1 MSFVFQPWQC
11 RKDCTLFQA
20 SDLSGTN
27 NPITSSWHATCHHAR
42 FDRFGIFQ
50 KQKVLQRPCV
60 CLMPWSMKP
69 SSTCLPS
76 SVWLAA
82 WCCFMFIIYI
92 HLHHIYI
99 YSYIIILY
107 ILIYEKTIYR
117 QLCVHPNTHG
127 TISCSKQPIVSW
139 RGGDPAAP
147 AIWEWPT
154 PHVVP
159 RHGWAVEGLG
169 HRVLQLTSGKAIASP
184 CCLLLLLRSLVA
196 IPKRPLK
203 QKLAQSWIMSRL
215 GFVLKCKICPWD
227 KAWNL
232 IGPGELEEWNLIVP
246 WCSMQFYAIL
256 HCSWFMLIHVDWN
269 ISQSFPPAE
278 AVSSIRGSVLE
289 PREIACSCWKMLNAF
304 GQQLINYVQHLS
316 TTVGRNLLLCA
327 THESLELNC
336 PVISPDSL
344 IVAESPVL
352 SVMRFCDLTCSL
364 PETRWS
370 DHSFHCRVWV
380 AKRLDRLMKDNVFG
394 SFANIHGAVLQD
406 SSSHSAQIKGM
417 SNACSDWLQVNE
429 IRGIAPFFYWDKTMI
444 NIDKPI

>member
-1 MSFVFQPWQC
+1 MKKPYTDNYVFIRIHMERFHVANSQSSRGVEVIQQLQP
-11 RKDCTLFQA
+11 FGNGQA
-20 SDLSGTN
+20 SCGAKIWLGGWGSGSPSFATDLRQSN
-27 NPITSSWHATCHHAR
+27 R
-42 FDRFGIFQ
+42 FA
-50 KQKVLQRPCV
+50 VL
-60 CLMPWSMKP
+60 
-69 SSTCLPS
+69 
-76 SVWLAA
+76 
-82 WCCFMFIIYI
+82 
-92 HLHHIYI
+92 
-99 YSYIIILY
+99 
-107 ILIYEKTIYR
+107 
-117 QLCVHPNTHG
+117 
-127 TISCSKQPIVSW
+127 
-139 RGGDPAAP
+139 
-147 AIWEWPT
+147 
-154 PHVVP
+154 
-159 RHGWAVEGLG
+159 
-169 HRVLQLTSGKAIASP
+169 
-184 CCLLLLLRSLVA
+184 LLLLLRSLVA

-304 GQQLINYVQHLS
+304 GQQLINHVQHLS

-370 DHSFHCRVWV
+370 DHSFHCR
-380 AKRLDRLMKDNVFG
+380 
-394 SFANIHGAVLQD
+394 
-406 SSSHSAQIKGM
+406 GM
-417 SNACSDWLQVNE
+417 SSKETWPPHE
-429 IRGIAPFFYWDKTMI
+429 R
-444 NIDKPI
+444 

>member
-1 MSFVFQPWQC
+1 MKKTYTDNYVFI
-11 RKDCTLFQA
+11 R
-20 SDLSGTN
+20 
-27 NPITSSWHATCHHAR
+27 IHMER
-42 FDRFGIFQ
+42 FHVANSR
-50 KQKVLQRPCV
+50 
-60 CLMPWSMKP
+60 
-69 SSTCLPS
+69 
-76 SVWLAA
+76 
-82 WCCFMFIIYI
+82 
-92 HLHHIYI
+92 
-99 YSYIIILY
+99 
-107 ILIYEKTIYR
+107 
-117 QLCVHPNTHG
+117 
-127 TISCSKQPIVSW
+127 PIVSW

-154 PHVVP
+154 PQDMAGRRLRVSM
-159 RHGWAVEGLG
+159 G

-278 AVSSIRGSVLE
+278 AVSSIRGSVFE
-289 PREIACSCWKMLNAF
+289 RREIACSCWKMLNAF

-370 DHSFHCRVWV
+370 DHSFH
-380 AKRLDRLMKDNVFG
+380 AG
-394 SFANIHGAVLQD
+394 Y
-406 SSSHSAQIKGM
+406 
-417 SNACSDWLQVNE
+417 E
-429 IRGIAPFFYWDKTMI
+429 
-444 NIDKPI
+444 